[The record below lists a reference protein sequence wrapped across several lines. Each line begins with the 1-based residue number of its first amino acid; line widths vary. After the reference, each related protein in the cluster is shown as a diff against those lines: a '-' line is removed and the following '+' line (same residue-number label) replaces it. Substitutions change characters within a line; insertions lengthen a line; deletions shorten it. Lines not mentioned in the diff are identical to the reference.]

1 MRGRPD
7 VARQRTLIVCFADFV
22 QSAEQTI
29 RRHWVGEARW
39 SIVAL

>member
-7 VARQRTLIVCFADFV
+7 VARQTTLIVCFADFV
-22 QSAEQTI
+22 QPAEYTI
-29 RRHWVGEARW
+29 RRHWVGETRR